1 MGKINTTLTGSP
13 PCCWG
18 QWGLGLMIAALL
30 MWGAGVSHAQE
41 SPVSEGASV
50 EKIAGDFEFTEGPIW
65 FDGALLFSDIPAN
78 TVYRWTVEDGVRSF
92 LQPSGHANGLAVGV
106 DGHLLLAQH
115 DGQVGRRAA
124 DGSVTAL
131 VQSYEG
137 QRLNS
142 PNDLTVAED
151 GTIYFTDP
159 PYGVEEDERALSF
172 SGVYRLDPDG
182 TLTLLTKAFERP
194 NGIVL
199 SPDEETLYVNDS
211 RASRI
216 WTYEVGPEGGIE
228 NKQVF
233 ATPTDAAADGTTDGM
248 TVDAQGRLYTT
259 GPGGLWIYAPDGTRL
274 DRVPVPEAPTNVT
287 LGGPEGETLYI
298 TARPNVY
305 RLPIQLNE

>member
-1 MGKINTTLTGSP
+1 MAQTT
-13 PCCWG
+13 
-18 QWGLGLMIAALL
+18 
-30 MWGAGVSHAQE
+30 
-41 SPVSEGASV
+41 PVPDGASV
-50 EKIAGDFEFTEGPIW
+50 EKIAGDFEFTEGPLW
-65 FDGALLFSDIPAN
+65 FDDGLLFSDIPAN
-78 TVYRWTVEDGVRSF
+78 TVYRWTPEAGVRPF
-92 LQPSGHANGLAVGV
+92 LKPSGRANGLAIGA

-124 DGSVTAL
+124 DGTVTAL
-131 VQSYEG
+131 VQSYQG

-142 PNDLTVAED
+142 PNDLAVADD

-159 PYGVEEDERALSF
+159 PYGVDDSERMLSF

-182 TLTLLTKAFERP
+182 TLTLLTRAFERP

-216 WTYEVGPEGGIE
+216 WTFDVGPDGGIG

-233 ATPTDAAADGTTDGM
+233 ATPNDADAQGSTDGM
-248 TVDAQGRLYTT
+248 TVDRQGRLYTT

-274 DRVPVPEAPTNVT
+274 ARVSVPEAPTNVT
-287 LGGPEGETLYI
+287 LGGPDGETLYI

-305 RLPIQLNE
+305 RLPIQPTE